1 MPRLSLALIV
11 TDEAPGLGR
20 ALASVQGLCEECVVL
35 DAGAPEGTRARAEAM
50 GARVVSFP
58 WTGSFAEARAAA
70 VAACTGDWILLL
82 DADEA
87 LDALDQDALRVA
99 LEAEVSAH
107 RLLRRS
113 YLRTGTAADLEGPVH
128 ANLSRY
134 TESCAFPHYTEAA
147 SVRLLRNLPG
157 LTFEGRLQ
165 ALPDTWLAQGGHAI
179 APLEVVVH
187 HYGRTEAGGT
197 RAKARRNFDLA
208 RADAEAAPEHPR
220 YQEELLCQ
228 ALALE
233 AWEVALQAAER
244 HQQLH
249 APTPWAVR
257 FGGGLAL
264 QRLDRHTDALARFEG
279 LLQEE
284 PRHAAALAAA
294 AESLWLLGRI
304 EEAQGRF
311 TEALEAD
318 PGYGRTYLKLA
329 ELVEG
334 SGLWEDAR
342 LVLEAGLDQNPKDLA
357 LWEALVGRGAARKD
371 ARAPRDAWNAL
382 QQVPEG
388 GQGLWHQ
395 LVIQAFIARNQ
406 IQDAREVLRRGLAA
420 LPENVELL
428 ALQTRM
434 GAGSGQHRIVR
445 N

>member
-20 ALASVQGLCEECVVL
+20 ALASVQALCEERVVL
-35 DAGAPEGTRARAEAM
+35 DAGAPEPTRARAEAL
-50 GARVVSFP
+50 GARVIPFL

-82 DADEA
+82 EPDEA
-87 LDALDQDALRVA
+87 IDALDQEALRAA

-113 YLRTGTAADLEGPVH
+113 YLRTGTAADLEGPVR

-134 TESCAFPHYTEAA
+134 TEGCAFPHCTEAG

-157 LTFEGRLQ
+157 LTFEGRLRG
-165 ALPDTWLAQGGHAI
+165 LPDAWLEQGGHTI
-179 APLEVVVH
+179 APLDVVVH
-187 HYGRTEAGGT
+187 HYGRTEVGRTPAQ
-197 RAKARRNFDLA
+197 ARRRFDLA
-208 RADAEAAPEHPR
+208 RDDAEADPGNPR
-220 YQEELLCQ
+220 FQEELLRQ

-233 AWEVALQAAER
+233 AWEVALQAAEQ
-244 HQQLH
+244 HQRMQV
-249 APTPWAVR
+249 PTPFAVS

-264 QRLDRHTDALARFEG
+264 QHLDRHVEALACFERILG
-279 LLQEE
+279 EE
-284 PRHAAALAAA
+284 PRHGAALAAA

-304 EEAQGRF
+304 EEAQERF
-311 TEALEAD
+311 TQALEAD

-371 ARAPRDAWNAL
+371 ARAARDAWNAL

-388 GQGLWHQ
+388 GRGLWHQ

-420 LPENVELL
+420 APENADLL
-428 ALQTRM
+428 ALQIRM
-434 GAGSGQHRIVR
+434 GAGSGPFRLLR
-445 N
+445 G

>member
-20 ALASVQGLCEECVVL
+20 ALGSVQGLCEECVVL
-35 DAGAPEGTRARAEAM
+35 EAGAPEPTGALAEAM
-50 GARVVSFP
+50 GARVVPFTWS
-58 WTGSFAEARAAA
+58 GSFADARAAA

-82 DADEA
+82 DADESI
-87 LDALDQDALRVA
+87 DALDHAAIREA
-99 LEAEVSAH
+99 LETDVAAH
-107 RLLRRS
+107 RIVRRS
-113 YLRTGTAADLEGPVH
+113 YLRSGTGALLEGPVR

-134 TESCAFPHYTEAA
+134 TEGCAFPHCTEAT
-147 SVRLLRNLPG
+147 SLRLLRNLPG
-157 LTFEGRLQ
+157 LTFDGRLR
-165 ALPDTWLAQGGHAI
+165 AVPDAWLEQGGHAI
-179 APLEVVVH
+179 AELDVVVH
-187 HYGRTEAGGT
+187 HYGRTEAGK
-197 RAKARRNFDLA
+197 APAHARRAFELV
-208 RADAEAAPEHPR
+208 RADADTEPENPR
-220 YQEELLCQ
+220 FQEELLRQ

-233 AWEVALQAAER
+233 MWEVALQAAEQ
-244 HQQLH
+244 HQRLQG
-249 APTPWAVR
+249 PTPFTVG

-264 QRLDRHTDALARFEG
+264 QHLDRHADALTWFDG
-279 LLQEE
+279 ILQED
-284 PRHAAALAAA
+284 PQHAAALAAS

-357 LWEALVGRGAARKD
+357 LWEALVSRGAARKD
-371 ARAPRDAWNAL
+371 ARAARDAWNAL

-395 LVIQAFIARNQ
+395 LVIQAFVARNQ

-420 LPENVELL
+420 LPGNAELL
-428 ALQTRM
+428 ALQIRM
-434 GAGSGQHRIVR
+434 GAGSGPYRVVR
-445 N
+445 S